1 MIRGCSVSIAEHA
14 NDLQTSAVIGI
25 EACAIPWTRVL
36 QRPCPRELTALPLGF
51 SLEYIPMYCFLEG
64 SSLELLCKGHL
75 MEEVCFAVKAP
86 GAADLSEELLV
97 QAL

>member
-1 MIRGCSVSIAEHA
+1 MYCSR
-14 NDLQTSAVIGI
+14 
-25 EACAIPWTRVL
+25 TRVL

-51 SLEYIPMYCFLEG
+51 SLEYIPNYSFLEG
-64 SSLELLCKGHL
+64 SRLELICEGRL
-75 MEEVCFAVKAP
+75 MEEVCFAVKTA